1 LVNVPCNCTKLNQ
14 NGHYCEDENFELQP
28 SPTNI
33 NQLQIHT
40 HSKKIEEHESI
51 DILCSIDSS
60 ETKGACGNLLTDLEA
75 FSSPF
80 CISS

>member
-1 LVNVPCNCTKLNQ
+1 VNVPCYCTKLNQ
-14 NGHYCEDENFELQP
+14 NGHYCEDENFELHP

-40 HSKKIEEHESI
+40 HSNKIEEHECI

-60 ETKGACGNLLTDLEA
+60 ETKGACGNLLADVEA

-80 CISS
+80 YISS

>member
-1 LVNVPCNCTKLNQ
+1 VNVPCNCTKLNQ
-14 NGHYCEDENFELQP
+14 NGHYCEDENFELHS

-60 ETKGACGNLLTDLEA
+60 ETKGACGNLLADLEA

>member
-1 LVNVPCNCTKLNQ
+1 MYHATAQSSIKMAIIVRMKILSCA
-14 NGHYCEDENFELQP
+14 
-28 SPTNI
+28 TNI

-80 CISS
+80 CILS